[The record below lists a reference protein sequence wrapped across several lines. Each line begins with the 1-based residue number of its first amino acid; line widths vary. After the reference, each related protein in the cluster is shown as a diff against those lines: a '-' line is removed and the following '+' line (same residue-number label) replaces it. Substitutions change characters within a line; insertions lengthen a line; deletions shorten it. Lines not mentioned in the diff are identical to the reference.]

1 MKKITATV
9 PAWITHGC
17 TTQAELLSATPE
29 RAVSAVTAY
38 LPHGDKAPDGWVQVG
53 TAQIILTLIDPEKY
67 VEGQIAV
74 LKEAK
79 TKLQAETQIKLN
91 AIDEHIGRLLCLEH
105 KPAIDQ

>member
-1 MKKITATV
+1 MKTITATV

-17 TTQAELLSATPE
+17 TSQSELLTMTPE
-29 RAVSAVTAY
+29 RAISAVTAY

-53 TAQIILTLIDPEKY
+53 TEEIILTLIEPEKF

-79 TKLQAETQIKLN
+79 TKLQAETQMKLN
-91 AIDEHIGRLLCLEH
+91 AIDEQIGRLLCLEH
-105 KPAIDQ
+105 KQE